1 MNSTMNDVTSRER
14 PLLTVHGIT
23 KSYGEKVVLG
33 GVDLAVSTGEVLCII
48 GPSGG
53 GKSTLLRCINH
64 LEPPTGG
71 RVQLDGELIGYEK
84 KSDRLVE
91 LKPRQLARQRRSIGM
106 VFQHFNLFANRTA
119 LENIVEGPIR
129 VLHDKP
135 DAAIAIAHRLLAQVG
150 LADQAHLYPSQLS
163 GGQQQRVAI
172 ARTLAMRPKLIMF
185 DEPTSALDPELVG
198 EVLATMRTLAAD
210 GLTMVVVTHEI
221 GFARSVGTHVA
232 LMADGRIVEEG
243 TPDRVLNNP
252 QHQRTQRFL
261 KDLL

>member
-1 MNSTMNDVTSRER
+1 
-14 PLLTVHGIT
+14 
-23 KSYGEKVVLG
+23 
-33 GVDLAVSTGEVLCII
+33 
-48 GPSGG
+48 
-53 GKSTLLRCINH
+53 
-64 LEPPTGG
+64 
-71 RVQLDGELIGYEK
+71 
-84 KSDRLVE
+84 
-91 LKPRQLARQRRSIGM
+91 M

-210 GLTMVVVTHEI
+210 GMTMVVVTHEI

>member
-1 MNSTMNDVTSRER
+1 MNDVTSRER

-210 GLTMVVVTHEI
+210 GMTMVVVTHEI

>member
-1 MNSTMNDVTSRER
+1 MNSTMKDTTSRER
-14 PLLTVHGIT
+14 PLLMVHGIT

-71 RVQLDGELIGYEK
+71 RVLLDGELIGYQR

-119 LENIVEGPIR
+119 LENIIEGPIR

-135 DAAIAIAHRLLAQVG
+135 DVAVAVARRLLAQVG
-150 LADQAHLYPSQLS
+150 LADQAQLYPSQLS

-210 GLTMVVVTHEI
+210 GMTMVVVTHEI

-232 LMADGRIVEEG
+232 LMADGQIVEEG
-243 TPDRVLNNP
+243 PPDQVLNNP

>member
-210 GLTMVVVTHEI
+210 GMTMVVVTHEI

>member
-150 LADQAHLYPSQLS
+150 LADQANLYPSQLS

-210 GLTMVVVTHEI
+210 GMTMVVVTHEI